1 MFIFTCQANF
11 LFNME
16 LQNPRLVWAGK
27 DREAHGQGHLVS
39 QHPTYFFSTFV
50 PKLFHQLK
58 ASLGEELSG
67 GICSV

>member
-27 DREAHGQGHLVS
+27 DREALVS
-39 QHPTYFFSTFV
+39 QHPTYFFSTFL